1 MEKRPL
7 NPFLAALFA
16 IAALAL
22 VIGVITLL
30 VGYRLSSSFDAT
42 NEDPAAG
49 LAQLAVGSQ
58 LASLGFIAV
67 IVALGAAAVTWR
79 PVAAV
84 KPDPS
89 LRDSL

>member
-7 NPFLAALFA
+7 NPFLASLFA

-58 LASLGFIAV
+58 LASLGFIAL

-79 PVAAV
+79 PLAAA

>member
-1 MEKRPL
+1 MTKPPL
-7 NPFLAALFA
+7 NPFLASLFA

-22 VIGVITLL
+22 VVGVIVLL
-30 VGYRLSSSFDAT
+30 VGYRLSESFDAT
-42 NEDPAAG
+42 NEDPTAG

-58 LASLGFIAV
+58 LASLGFIAL